1 MKTHQETQGM
11 PAFSGL
17 TREQLGRESDEWILK
32 CLALENQED
41 AAREWDAFLE
51 EDTQDPEPFARPEL
65 DRAVGEMI
73 RRRRDRQTLHRMGRV
88 ARRTVLVAACF
99 LCVLSMSFT
108 TLFCT
113 VDAVRLN
120 VVELVMRTTQ
130 AYTSFN
136 LKSLM
141 GDQAPQNVA
150 VSYESC
156 PRPTWVP
163 PGYQPADSYG
173 SEAEFFQMYL
183 REGGGGVC
191 LLRLHVPEHQP
202 FAGYRGL
209 HPGGGQHQRQP
220 GLCLPEVLRSLQGR
234 RLGGLVRRPVPL
246 SDHGAAGRFLPGDAP
261 HGKKRAIAKNSPKT
275 KRQAPCGSA
284 FF

>member
-51 EDTQDPEPFARPEL
+51 EDAQDPEPFARPEL

-113 VDAVRLN
+113 VDALRLN

-183 REGGGGVC
+183 REGEEEFLSYACMSQNTSLSLDTEDCTQEEVNINGNRGFAYQKYSGPYKGAGSVVWYDDQYLYLITVPPGVSFREM
-191 LLRLHVPEHQP
+191 LRM
-202 FAGYRGL
+202 
-209 HPGGGQHQRQP
+209 
-220 GLCLPEVLRSLQGR
+220 
-234 RLGGLVRRPVPL
+234 
-246 SDHGAAGRFLPGDAP
+246 
-261 HGKKRAIAKNSPKT
+261 AKSV
-275 KRQAPCGSA
+275 Q
-284 FF
+284 

>member
-51 EDTQDPEPFARPEL
+51 EDAQDPEPFARPEL

-136 LKSLM
+136 LQSLM

-183 REGGGGVC
+183 REGEEEFLSYAC
-191 LLRLHVPEHQP
+191 MSQNTSLSLDTEDCTQE
-202 FAGYRGL
+202 
-209 HPGGGQHQRQP
+209 
-220 GLCLPEVLRSLQGR
+220 PEVLRSLQGR

-275 KRQAPCGSA
+275 KRQARKGSA